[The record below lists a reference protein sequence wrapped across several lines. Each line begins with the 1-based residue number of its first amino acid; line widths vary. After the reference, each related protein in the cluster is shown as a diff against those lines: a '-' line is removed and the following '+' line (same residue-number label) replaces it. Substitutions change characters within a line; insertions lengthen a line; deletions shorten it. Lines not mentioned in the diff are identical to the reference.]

1 MRSNI
6 KGVTLIELIITVSI
20 LAITIGAITGTFL
33 TIQYQFN
40 NSLALVKSQ
49 ATGRVVIEKLVRVL
63 RHGQAFSVS
72 QGGAAIEVTKDDG
85 SVETFIFADNEIT
98 QNGNSIGENIYEIP
112 GEDVFQDLTADE
124 LVGVRFAVI
133 NQGVFNQDRRI
144 HISTEMKLRN

>member
-85 SVETFIFADNEIT
+85 SVETFIFADNEI
-98 QNGNSIGENIYEIP
+98 NM
-112 GEDVFQDLTADE
+112 
-124 LVGVRFAVI
+124 RFRVKM
-133 NQGVFNQDRRI
+133 FSRI
-144 HISTEMKLRN
+144 